1 MIALPGMKS
10 LRVLSLGRN
19 QIRRIEKLEDVA
31 ETLEELWLS
40 YNLIT
45 SLSGINILRNL
56 TTLYMSNNKISNWS
70 EIQKLVFF
78 IFIQS
83 ALPNLRDVLFTGNPI
98 YDGMSKEE
106 ARLKVLKLAPQLK
119 KIDGD
124 LVTPADI
131 EEAAKID

>member
-70 EIQKLVFF
+70 EIQKLVYFNF
-78 IFIQS
+78 YLNFRVHYQI
-83 ALPNLRDVLFTGNPI
+83 
-98 YDGMSKEE
+98 
-106 ARLKVLKLAPQLK
+106 
-119 KIDGD
+119 
-124 LVTPADI
+124 
-131 EEAAKID
+131 

>member
-70 EIQKLVFF
+70 EIQKLVYF
-78 IFIQS
+78 IFYLNFRVHYQI
-83 ALPNLRDVLFTGNPI
+83 
-98 YDGMSKEE
+98 
-106 ARLKVLKLAPQLK
+106 
-119 KIDGD
+119 
-124 LVTPADI
+124 
-131 EEAAKID
+131 

>member
-70 EIQKLVFF
+70 EIQKLVYF
-78 IFIQS
+78 IFYLILNFRVHYQ
-83 ALPNLRDVLFTGNPI
+83 I
-98 YDGMSKEE
+98 
-106 ARLKVLKLAPQLK
+106 
-119 KIDGD
+119 
-124 LVTPADI
+124 
-131 EEAAKID
+131 

>member
-78 IFIQS
+78 IFYFYLECITKFK
-83 ALPNLRDVLFTGNPI
+83 RCFI
-98 YDGMSKEE
+98 YW
-106 ARLKVLKLAPQLK
+106 
-119 KIDGD
+119 
-124 LVTPADI
+124 
-131 EEAAKID
+131 